1 MKCIQLNLNTQI
13 EDYIASSQGGEKT
26 LKNIIYG
33 TKRMAFDQL

>member
-26 LKNIIYG
+26 LKKYNIW
-33 TKRMAFDQL
+33 DQKDGL